1 MLAAFK
7 DYIKST
13 QLFRVEEKI
22 LLAVSGGVDSMVM
35 AYLFKAAEFNFGI
48 AHCNFQ
54 LRGEASDG
62 DEKMVRELAKEW
74 RILYHSIQFE
84 TLKESEKQHKSV
96 ELIGRELRYKWFGE
110 LLQMYDYQY
119 VATAHHL
126 NDSLETLL
134 YNLAKGTGI
143 RGLHGIPMKN
153 GQVIRPLSFASRA
166 NILAYANAEE
176 ILYREDA
183 SNQSMEHNRNLIR
196 HQVIPPLKTINPSLE
211 QTFAKTLKQLQETE
225 ALFLWAVDTHKKEIV
240 TEEEDMIK
248 VDIALLNKA
257 TAKATI
263 LYEIIKDYGF
273 NTDHVDQIFRAI
285 DNVGA
290 QFYSKMYHIL
300 VERKAIIIKRKSR
313 YNSVWRKIEMTPQ
326 TIDLPKGQLV
336 ATVLKEKPVQLNLGE
351 SITLIDLDKI
361 KFPLIIRNWKE
372 GDRFQPLGM
381 NGKSKKINHYL
392 RDKKVSLFDKATVLV
407 VESAGEIV
415 WVIGYRGDERFK
427 IQTTTKNVL
436 QLHKIS

>member
-1 MLAAFK
+1 MLTAFK
-7 DYIKST
+7 DYIQDT
-13 QLFRVEEKI
+13 QLFAATDKI

-35 AYLFKAAEFNFGI
+35 AYLFKAAGYDFGI

-54 LRGEASDG
+54 LRGAASDG
-62 DEKMVRELAKEW
+62 DEKMVKELAEEW
-74 RILYHSIQFE
+74 GIPYHTIQFE
-84 TLKESEKQHKSV
+84 TIKESEKQHKSV
-96 ELIGRELRYKWFGE
+96 ELIARELRYKWFGE
-110 LLQMYDYQY
+110 LLQMYDYQF

-153 GQVIRPLSFASRA
+153 GKIIRPLSFASRS
-166 NILAYANAEE
+166 E
-176 ILYREDA
+176 ILTYTELEKIPYREDV
-183 SNQSMEHNRNLIR
+183 SNESLEHNRNLIR

-225 ALFLWAVDTHKKEIV
+225 VLFLWAVDVHKKEMV
-240 TEEEDMIK
+240 TEEEEMIK
-248 VDIALLNKA
+248 IDIAKLKQAIAN
-257 TAKATI
+257 ATI

-300 VERKAIIIKRKSR
+300 VERKSILIKRKSR
-313 YNSVWRKIEMTPQ
+313 YSTVWRKVEMLPQ
-326 TIDLPKGQLV
+326 TIDLPKGQLI
-336 ATVLKEKPVQLNLGE
+336 ATVLKEKPTQLNLGE
-351 SITLIDLDKI
+351 SITLLDLDKI
-361 KFPLIIRNWKE
+361 KLPLIIRNWQD

-381 NGKSKKINHYL
+381 NGKSKKVKDYL

-407 VESAGEIV
+407 AESDGAIV
-415 WVIGYRGDERFK
+415 WVIGYRADERFK
-427 IQTTTKNVL
+427 VNANTKSVL
-436 QLHKIS
+436 QLHRLS

>member
-1 MLAAFK
+1 MLIAFK
-7 DYIKST
+7 NYIQDT
-13 QLFRVEEKI
+13 RLFSATDKI

-35 AYLFKAAEFNFGI
+35 AYLFKEAGYNFGI

-62 DEKMVRELAKEW
+62 DEKMVKELAEEW
-74 RILYHSIQFE
+74 GIPYHTIQFE
-84 TLKESEKQHKSV
+84 TIKESEKQHKSV
-96 ELIGRELRYKWFGE
+96 ELIARELRYKWFRE
-110 LLQMYDYQY
+110 LLQMHDYQF

-153 GQVIRPLSFASRA
+153 GKVIRPLSYASRSE
-166 NILAYANAEE
+166 IVAYTALEK
-176 ILYREDA
+176 IPYREDV
-183 SNQSMEHNRNLIR
+183 SNESLEHNRNLIR

-225 ALFLWAVDTHKKEIV
+225 ALFLWAVDVHKKEMV
-240 TEEEDMIK
+240 TEAEEMIK
-248 VDIALLNKA
+248 IDISKLKKA
-257 TAKATI
+257 IANATI

-300 VERKAIIIKRKSR
+300 VERKSILIKRKRR
-313 YNSVWRKIEMTPQ
+313 YSTVWRKIEMLPQ
-326 TIDLPKGQLV
+326 NVDLPKGQLI
-336 ATVLKEKPVQLNLGE
+336 ATILKEKPAQLNLGE
-351 SITLIDLDKI
+351 SITLLDLDKI
-361 KFPLIIRNWKE
+361 KLPLIIRNWQD

-381 NGKSKKINHYL
+381 NGKSKKVNQYL
-392 RDKKVSLFDKATVLV
+392 RDKKVSLFEKSIVLV
-407 VESAGEIV
+407 IESAGEII
-415 WVIGYRGDERFK
+415 WVMGYRADERFK
-427 IQTTTKNVL
+427 VTTDTKRVL
-436 QLHKIS
+436 QLHLVN